1 MEIIQQIKLAFKNA
15 NAINRLIYINVG
27 VFFLCHLIALLLKLF
42 NLPYQSV
49 YSFLALPAY
58 LPSIF
63 TQPWSII
70 SYMFL
75 HESIWHIFFNMFTL
89 YWFGKLFLMFFSEK
103 QMVGLYIIGGFFG
116 AAFYILAYNIFPFF
130 QLKLV
135 GSTLMGASASIMAI
149 IVASAM
155 HSPNIEMRMMLIGN
169 VKLKFI
175 AIFFVLMSYFSIMSS
190 NAGGEIAHLG
200 GALAGYI
207 FIVSLRGGKDF
218 TKWINVVLD
227 SIYNLFKPKKLKVK
241 INKNQSRTKMT
252 DAEFNMNKARNMQE
266 IDRILDKIKTSGYE
280 SLSAEDKKRLFDQK
294 K

>member
-1 MEIIQQIKLAFKNA
+1 MEIIQKIKLAFRNG
-15 NAINRLIYINVG
+15 NMINRLIYINVG
-27 VFFLCHLIALLLKLF
+27 VFFICHIIALLLKLF
-42 NLPYQSV
+42 NLPYESV

-58 LPSIF
+58 LPSII

-75 HESIWHIFFNMFTL
+75 HEGIWHIFFNMFTL

-103 QMVGLYIIGGFFG
+103 QMLGLYILGGFFG

-130 QLKLV
+130 QPNLV

-149 IVASAM
+149 IVAAAM
-155 HSPNIEMRMMLIGN
+155 HSPNLEMRMMLIGN
-169 VKLKFI
+169 VKLKYI

-207 FIVSLRGGKDF
+207 FIVSLRNGRDF
-218 TKWINVVLD
+218 TKWINLVLD
-227 SIYNLFKPKKLKVK
+227 SIYNLFKPRKLKVK
-241 INKNQSRTKMT
+241 INKNQSKSKMS

-280 SLSAEDKKRLFDQK
+280 SLTAEDKKRLFDQK

>member
-1 MEIIQQIKLAFKNA
+1 MEIIQKIKLAFRNG
-15 NAINRLIYINVG
+15 NMINRLIYINAG
-27 VFFLCHLIALLLKLF
+27 VFFICHIIALLLKLF
-42 NLPYQSV
+42 NLPYESV
-49 YSFLALPAY
+49 YSFVALPAY
-58 LPSIF
+58 LPSII

-103 QMVGLYIIGGFFG
+103 QMLGLYIIGGFFG
-116 AAFYILAYNIFPFF
+116 AAFYILSYNIFPFF
-130 QLKLV
+130 QQNLV

-149 IVASAM
+149 IVAAAM
-155 HSPNIEMRMMLIGN
+155 HSPNLEMRMMLIGN
-169 VKLKFI
+169 VKLKYI

-200 GALAGYI
+200 GALSGYI
-207 FIVSLRGGKDF
+207 FIVSLRNGRDF
-218 TKWINVVLD
+218 TKWINLVLD
-227 SIYNLFKPKKLKVK
+227 SIYNLFKPRKLKVK
-241 INKNQSRTKMT
+241 INKNQSKSKMS

-280 SLSAEDKKRLFDQK
+280 SLTAEDKKRLFDQK

>member
-1 MEIIQQIKLAFKNA
+1 MEIIDKIKIAFRNGNA
-15 NAINRLIYINVG
+15 LIRLIYINVG
-27 VFFLCHLIALLLKLF
+27 VFFLCHIIALLLKLF
-42 NLPYQSV
+42 NLPYESV
-49 YSFLALPAY
+49 YGFVALPAY
-58 LPSIF
+58 LPSIII
-63 TQPWSII
+63 QPWTII

-75 HESIWHIFFNMFTL
+75 HENIWHIFFNMFTL

-103 QMVGLYIIGGFFG
+103 QMVGLYLIGGLFG
-116 AAFYILAYNIFPFF
+116 AALYILSYNIFPYF
-130 QLKLV
+130 QPMLV
-135 GSTLMGASASIMAI
+135 GSILMGASASIMAI
-149 IVASAM
+149 IVATAM
-155 HSPNIEMRMMLIGN
+155 HSPNLEMRMLLIGN

-200 GALAGYI
+200 GALAGYF

-218 TKWINVVLD
+218 TKWINLLLD
-227 SIYNLFKPKKLKVK
+227 SIYNLFKPKKLRVK
-241 INKNQSRTKMT
+241 SNKNQRNVRMT

-280 SLSAEDKKRLFDQK
+280 SLSAEEKRRLFDQK

>member
-1 MEIIQQIKLAFKNA
+1 MEIFQRIKLAFRNG
-15 NAINRLIYINVG
+15 NAINRLIYTNVG
-27 VFFLCHLIALLLKLF
+27 VFFLCHIIALLLKLF
-42 NLPYQSV
+42 NQPYDSV
-49 YSFLALPAY
+49 YSFVALPAY
-58 LPSIF
+58 FPSII

-75 HESIWHIFFNMFTL
+75 HENIWHIFFNMFTL

-103 QMVGLYIIGGFFG
+103 HMVGLYLIGGFLG
-116 AAFYILAYNIFPFF
+116 AAFYILSYNIFPYF
-130 QLKLV
+130 QPKLV
-135 GSTLMGASASIMAI
+135 GSILMGASASIMAI
-149 IVASAM
+149 IVATAM
-155 HSPNIEMRMMLIGN
+155 HSPNLEMRMLLVGN

-175 AIFFVLMSYFSIMSS
+175 ALFFVLMSYFSIMSS

-218 TKWINVVLD
+218 TKWINLLLD
-227 SIYNLFKPKKLKVK
+227 GISNLFKPRKVK
-241 INKNQSRTKMT
+241 IKTNKNQKRTKMT
-252 DAEFNMNKARNMQE
+252 DAEFNMSKARNMEE
-266 IDRILDKIKTSGYE
+266 IDRILDRIKTSGYE

>member
-1 MEIIQQIKLAFKNA
+1 
-15 NAINRLIYINVG
+15 
-27 VFFLCHLIALLLKLF
+27 
-42 NLPYQSV
+42 
-49 YSFLALPAY
+49 
-58 LPSIF
+58 
-63 TQPWSII
+63 
-70 SYMFL
+70 
-75 HESIWHIFFNMFTL
+75 MFTL

-103 QMVGLYIIGGFFG
+103 QMLGLYILGGFFG

-130 QLKLV
+130 QPNLV

-149 IVASAM
+149 IVAAAM
-155 HSPNIEMRMMLIGN
+155 HSPNLEMRMMLIGN
-169 VKLKFI
+169 VKLKYI

-207 FIVSLRGGKDF
+207 FIVSLRNGRDF
-218 TKWINVVLD
+218 TKWINLVLD
-227 SIYNLFKPKKLKVK
+227 SIYNLFKPRKLKVK
-241 INKNQSRTKMT
+241 INKNQSKSKMS

-280 SLSAEDKKRLFDQK
+280 SLTAEDKKRLFDQK

>member
-1 MEIIQQIKLAFKNA
+1 MIQRIKLAFRNG

-27 VFFLCHLIALLLKLF
+27 VFFLCHIIALLLKLF
-42 NLPYQSV
+42 NLPYESV
-49 YSFLALPAY
+49 YSVVALPAY
-58 LPSIF
+58 MQSII

-75 HESIWHIFFNMFTL
+75 HENIWHIFFNMFTL

-103 QMVGLYIIGGFFG
+103 QMVGLYLIGGFLG
-116 AAFYILAYNIFPFF
+116 AAFYVLSYNIFPYF
-130 QLKLV
+130 QPRLV
-135 GSTLMGASASIMAI
+135 GSILMGASASIMAI
-149 IVASAM
+149 IVATAM
-155 HSPNIEMRMMLIGN
+155 HSPNFEMRMLLIGN

-175 AIFFVLMSYFSIMSS
+175 ALFFVLMSYFSIMSS

-218 TKWINVVLD
+218 TKWINWVLD
-227 SIYNLFKPKKLKVK
+227 SIYNLFKPRKLKVK
-241 INKNQSRTKMT
+241 TNKNQNRTKIT

-280 SLSAEDKKRLFDQK
+280 SLSVEDKKRLFDQK

>member
-1 MEIIQQIKLAFKNA
+1 MEMIQRIKLAFRNG

-27 VFFLCHLIALLLKLF
+27 VFFLCHIIALLLKLF
-42 NLPYQSV
+42 NLPYESV
-49 YSFLALPAY
+49 YSVVALPAY
-58 LPSIF
+58 MQSII

-75 HESIWHIFFNMFTL
+75 HENIWHIFFNMFTL

-103 QMVGLYIIGGFFG
+103 QMVGLYLIGGFLG
-116 AAFYILAYNIFPFF
+116 AAFYVLSYNIFPYF
-130 QLKLV
+130 QPRLV
-135 GSTLMGASASIMAI
+135 GSILMGASASIMAI
-149 IVASAM
+149 IVATAM
-155 HSPNIEMRMMLIGN
+155 HSPNFEMRMLLIGN

-175 AIFFVLMSYFSIMSS
+175 ALFFVLMSYFSIMSS

-218 TKWINVVLD
+218 TKWINWVLD
-227 SIYNLFKPKKLKVK
+227 SIYNLFKPRKLKVK
-241 INKNQSRTKMT
+241 TNKNQNRTKIT

-280 SLSAEDKKRLFDQK
+280 SLSVEDKKRLFDQK

>member
-1 MEIIQQIKLAFKNA
+1 MEIIQKIKLGFRNG
-15 NAINRLIYINVG
+15 NMINRLIYINVG
-27 VFFLCHLIALLLKLF
+27 VFFICHIIALLLKLF
-42 NLPYQSV
+42 NLPYESV
-49 YSFLALPAY
+49 YSFVALPAY
-58 LPSIF
+58 LPSII

-103 QMVGLYIIGGFFG
+103 QMLGLYIIGGFFG
-116 AAFYILAYNIFPFF
+116 AAFYIVSYNIFPFF
-130 QLKLV
+130 QPNLV

-149 IVASAM
+149 IVAAAM
-155 HSPNIEMRMMLIGN
+155 HSPNLEMRMMLIGN
-169 VKLKFI
+169 VKLKYI

-200 GALAGYI
+200 GALSGYI
-207 FIVSLRGGKDF
+207 FIVSLRNGRDF
-218 TKWINVVLD
+218 TKWINLVLD
-227 SIYNLFKPKKLKVK
+227 SIYNLFKPRKLKVK
-241 INKNQSRTKMT
+241 INKNQSKSKMS

-280 SLSAEDKKRLFDQK
+280 SLTAEDKKRLFDQK

>member
-1 MEIIQQIKLAFKNA
+1 MIQRIKLAFRNG

-27 VFFLCHLIALLLKLF
+27 VFFLCHIIALLLKLF
-42 NLPYQSV
+42 NLPYESV
-49 YSFLALPAY
+49 YSVVALPAY
-58 LPSIF
+58 MPSII

-75 HESIWHIFFNMFTL
+75 HENIWHIFFNMFTL

-103 QMVGLYIIGGFFG
+103 QMVGLYLIGGFLG
-116 AAFYILAYNIFPFF
+116 AAFYVLSYNIFPYF
-130 QLKLV
+130 QPRLV
-135 GSTLMGASASIMAI
+135 GSILMGASASIMAI
-149 IVASAM
+149 IVATAM
-155 HSPNIEMRMMLIGN
+155 HSPNFEMRMLLIGN

-175 AIFFVLMSYFSIMSS
+175 ALFFVLMSYFSIMSS

-218 TKWINVVLD
+218 TKGINLILD
-227 SIYNLFKPKKLKVK
+227 SIYDLFKPRKLKIK
-241 INKNQSRTKMT
+241 TNKNQNRTKIT